1 LPQIVLPFQQRQ
13 NDFGQDDL
21 KDKII
26 MNKMIHDIFG
36 DHVLT
41 HLPSETKHSFPDL
54 NHHERI
60 NFLIILSLI
69 ILPTFI

>member
-1 LPQIVLPFQQRQ
+1 
-13 NDFGQDDL
+13 
-21 KDKII
+21 
-26 MNKMIHDIFG
+26 MIHDIFG

-60 NFLIILSLI
+60 NFFGYFVPHHLVQ
-69 ILPTFI
+69 F